1 MDKYL
6 SDTGTRK
13 EFFLKLEKRIQGPSY
28 TIHAMI
34 DRNGRKAMFYNYK
47 SEEAASD
54 DFSSLL
60 TFEEG
65 ECVLIKATVAEHRVY
80 KNEPQTYLNRVIV
93 LDNKGTLQDNPT

>member
-6 SDTGTRK
+6 ADTGTRK
-13 EFFLKLEKRIQGPSY
+13 EFFLKLEKHIQGPSY

-47 SEEAASD
+47 SENAGD
-54 DFSSLL
+54 VL
-60 TFEEG
+60 TVEEG
-65 ECVLIKATVAEHRVY
+65 DCVLIKATVAEHRVY

-93 LDNKGTLQDNPT
+93 LDNKGTLQDNPPQL